1 MAEKFELGSYLKG
14 IVPESDT
21 TEEQIEYIDIGL
33 IDGDENNFYALSDL
47 EALAANI
54 ETVGLQQPLR
64 VRTSEADPLRVKII
78 SGHRRRAALEKL
90 VQDGNEKFRRVPVIR
105 EQVSGSAALQELKLI
120 FANSDTRKITSADL
134 SKQAERVE
142 ALLVQLREEG
152 YEFPGRM
159 RDHVAEACKVS
170 KTKLANLKVIR
181 EKLIPEAKAA
191 WEKGDIAE
199 DAALKL
205 ARLPEDIQRRI
216 VAANRKRNNG
226 RVRWLY
232 AGTIEAQAKRYDEV
246 EKISCQLYGCECTNR
261 DNKKA
266 YLESQ
271 GDNYYGSC
279 HHSCC
284 SGCDRMTS
292 CKFVCPLLS
301 SEVRA
306 AKEQKRQENAQAKAE
321 KDAKERP
328 QKALQNMLWSR
339 FAQARKDAG
348 VSLEALFE
356 KWAVKYPSTY
366 IKDFEESERG
376 KMKGIDSSAA
386 TPLGPYSGY
395 LSHAKYLITL
405 ADTLDVSL
413 DYLLGRTPCQKPEQ
427 LVFSVESASEKP
439 QWRTD
444 APPEGAEVL
453 AKFALPGTEKR
464 MIRTAYYS
472 AGKYYFS
479 RANRAP
485 IDTDCL
491 GWTPIPED

>member
-33 IDGDENNFYALSDL
+33 IDGDENNFYALSDV

-64 VRTSEADPLRVKII
+64 VRTAETDPLRVKII
-78 SGHRRRAALEKL
+78 SGHRRKAALDCL
-90 VQDGNEKFRRVPVIR
+90 VGTGNEKFRRVPVIR

-170 KTKLANLKVIR
+170 RTKLANLKVIR
-181 EKLIPEAKAA
+181 EHLIEDAKPA
-191 WEKGDIAE
+191 WERGDLSE

-205 ARLPEDIQRRI
+205 ARLPEELQKRI
-216 VAANRKRNNG
+216 VASNKKRNNG

-232 AGTIEAQAKRYDEV
+232 AQTIEMQAKRYDEV
-246 EKISCQLYGCECTNR
+246 EKIQCKLYGCECTNR
-261 DNKKA
+261 DNKKS

-279 HHSCC
+279 HRSCC

-328 QKALQNMLWSR
+328 QKALQDMLWAR

-348 VSLEALFE
+348 VSLEALFQN
-356 KWAVKYPSTY
+356 WDVKYPSTY
-366 IKDFEESERG
+366 IRDFEKYERG
-376 KMKGIDSSAA
+376 EGLKLGICTE
-386 TPLGPYSGY
+386 TPLNPYGGRISE
-395 LSHAKYLITL
+395 AERLITL

-413 DYLLGRTPCQKPEQ
+413 DYLLGRTPCQNPEQ
-427 LVFSVESASEKP
+427 MVFGSDLTENKP
-439 QWRTD
+439 TWRTD
-444 APPEGAEVL
+444 APPDGTKVL
-453 AKFALPGTEKR
+453 GKFELPGSPKR
-464 MIRTAYYS
+464 LIRTAYYLN
-472 AGKYYFS
+472 GTYYFS
-479 RANRAP
+479 QTNLSP
-485 IDTDCL
+485 IDTPCL
-491 GWTPIPED
+491 GWILVPED

>member
-1 MAEKFELGSYLKG
+1 MAEKFELVSYLKG
-14 IVPESDT
+14 IVPEPDT

-33 IDGDENNFYALSDL
+33 IDGDENNFYALSDV

-64 VRTSEADPLRVKII
+64 VRTSEADPLRVQII
-78 SGHRRRAALEKL
+78 SGHRRKAALDKL

-152 YEFPGRM
+152 YDFPGRM

-170 KTKLANLKVIR
+170 RTKLANLKVIR
-181 EKLIPEAKAA
+181 EHLIPEAKKA
-191 WEKGDIAE
+191 WERGNLAE

-205 ARLPEDIQRRI
+205 ARLPEEIQKRI
-216 VAANRKRNNG
+216 VASNKKRNNG
-226 RVRWLY
+226 QVRWLY
-232 AGTIEAQAKRYDEV
+232 AGTIEAQAKRYEEV
-246 EKISCQLYGCECTNR
+246 EKIQCQLYGCECTNQ

-279 HHSCC
+279 HQSCC
-284 SGCDRMTS
+284 SGCDRLTS

-321 KDAKERP
+321 KEAKERP
-328 QKALQNMLWSR
+328 DRELQGMLWSR

-413 DYLLGRTPCQKPEQ
+413 DYLLGRTPCQNPEQ
-427 LVFSVESASEKP
+427 MVFGVDLTENKP
-439 QWRTD
+439 TWRTD
-444 APPEGAEVL
+444 APPEGANVL
-453 AKFALPGTEKR
+453 GKFELPGSPKR
-464 MIRTAYYS
+464 LIRTAYYLN
-472 AGKYYFS
+472 GTYYFS
-479 RANRAP
+479 QTNLSP
-485 IDTDCL
+485 IDTPCL
-491 GWTPIPED
+491 GWILVPED

>member
-1 MAEKFELGSYLKG
+1 MAEKFELGNYLKG
-14 IVPESDT
+14 IVSESDT
-21 TEEQIEYIDIGL
+21 GEERIEYIDIDL
-33 IDGDENNFYALSDL
+33 IDGDQNNFYALSDV

-64 VRTSEADPLRVKII
+64 VRTSEVDPTRVVIL

-90 VQDGNEKFRRVPVIR
+90 VQDGNGKFRRVPVIR

-120 FANSDTRKITSADL
+120 FANSDTRKISSADL

-152 YEFPGRM
+152 FDFPGRM

-170 KTKLANLKVIR
+170 RTKLANLKVIR
-181 EKLIPEAKAA
+181 EHLIEDAKAA
-191 WEKGDIAE
+191 WEKGDLAE

-205 ARLPEDIQRRI
+205 ARLPEEIQQRI
-216 VAANRKRNNG
+216 VSANRKRNNG
-226 RVRWLY
+226 RIRWLY
-232 AGTIEAQAKRYDEV
+232 SGTVEAQAKRYQEV
-246 EKISCQLYGCECTNR
+246 EELQCQLYGCECTNR

-271 GDNYYGSC
+271 GGNYYGSC
-279 HHSCC
+279 HRSCC
-284 SGCDRMTS
+284 SACDRLTS

-321 KDAKERP
+321 KEAKERP
-328 QKALQNMLWSR
+328 DRELQELLWSR

-348 VSLEALFE
+348 VSLETLFQN
-356 KWAVKYPSTY
+356 WDVKYPSTY
-366 IKDFEESERG
+366 IRDFERFERG
-376 KMKGIDSSAA
+376 EGLKLGIHME
-386 TPLGPYSGY
+386 TPLHPYGTQVSV
-395 LSHAKYLITL
+395 AQRLITL

-413 DYLLGRTPCQKPEQ
+413 DYLLGRTPCQNPEQ
-427 LVFSVESASEKP
+427 MVFGVDAASAKP

-444 APPEGAEVL
+444 APPEGTEVL

-464 MIRTAYYS
+464 LIRTAYCS
-472 AGKYYFS
+472 GGKYYFS
-479 RANRAP
+479 STNRAP

-491 GWTPIPED
+491 GWTPIPEG

>member
-21 TEEQIEYIDIGL
+21 GDERIEYIDIGL
-33 IDGDENNFYALSDL
+33 IDGDENNFYALSDV

-90 VQDGNEKFRRVPVIR
+90 VQDGNDKFRRVPVIR

-120 FANSDTRKITSADL
+120 FANSDTRKISSADL

-181 EKLIPEAKAA
+181 EKLISEAKKA
-191 WEKGDIAE
+191 WEKGYLKE

-205 ARLPEDIQRRI
+205 ARLPEEVQMRI
-216 VAANRKRNNG
+216 VASNKKRNNG
-226 RVRWLY
+226 QVRWLY
-232 AGTIEAQAKRYDEV
+232 AGTIEAQAKRYEEV
-246 EKISCQLYGCECTNR
+246 EKIQCQLYGCECTNR

-279 HHSCC
+279 HRSCC

-306 AKEQKRQENAQAKAE
+306 AKEQKRQENAQAKLE
-321 KDAKERP
+321 KEARERP
-328 QKALQNMLWSR
+328 QRDLQEMLWSR

-348 VSLEALFE
+348 VSLDALF
-356 KWAVKYPSTY
+356 KAWDVKYPSTY
-366 IKDFEESERG
+366 IRDFEKYERG
-376 KMKGIDSSAA
+376 EGLKLGVNLEA
-386 TPLGPYSGY
+386 PLNPYSFR
-395 LSHAKYLITL
+395 LSEADRLITL

-427 LVFSVESASEKP
+427 MVFGVDLAESKP

-444 APPEGAEVL
+444 APPEGANVL
-453 AKFALPGTEKR
+453 GKFELPGSPKR
-464 MIRTAYYS
+464 LIRTAYYLN
-472 AGKYYFS
+472 GTYYFS
-479 RANRAP
+479 QTNLSP
-485 IDTDCL
+485 IDTPCL